1 MVRSNFKPKN
11 QVTSLMIFSVNR
23 EEILNTFGRLIAD
36 WVVAG
41 FLKNEKGIPFP
52 NRAILGK
59 LVRHAPDE
67 LP

>member
-1 MVRSNFKPKN
+1 
-11 QVTSLMIFSVNR
+11 MIFSVNR